1 MSEVKCYI
9 SSDNDIVV
17 KGLRVART
25 GAPANA
31 ATVTASLLNSA
42 GSAVSSSSTTLD
54 YVTNS
59 LGTYFGSMSAAV
71 VMTKGDTYTLK
82 IVAAESGKDLELR
95 FDFVA
100 GYYQGQECA
109 C

>member
-1 MSEVKCYI
+1 MPEVKCYI

-42 GSAVSSSSTTLD
+42 GSTVSSSSTTLD

-59 LGTYFGSMSAAV
+59 LGTYFGSQPQSSPSQSMGQRPLQTHAAS
-71 VMTKGDTYTLK
+71 L
-82 IVAAESGKDLELR
+82 
-95 FDFVA
+95 
-100 GYYQGQECA
+100 
-109 C
+109 